1 MSAQSKLSFGDRGDW
16 ILNSIKRNPEGLLL
30 LAAGAVLMMRNSS
43 SRSTA
48 ADSPISR
55 DSIVADGPASNLADA
70 VSGSARRTL
79 QEAASY
85 ASAASDGARDA
96 METAKSYASS
106 TADYAGQARRK
117 VQEQSDRV
125 VRQTK
130 TVAQSVL
137 QNQPLAIVAAGLAAG
152 AALAA
157 AFPPTEIEKEA
168 LEPVSAAAGRFGEQV
183 KQAAAKAGE
192 KLKSAADERGL
203 HGEGFKEV
211 AGEVVD
217 TFKATLS
224 GQQEQRHTGS
234 SAAQPDGVRRS
245 GQ

>member
-1 MSAQSKLSFGDRGDW
+1 MNAHSKLSFGDRGDW

-30 LAAGAVLMMRNSS
+30 LAAGAVLMMRSS
-43 SRSTA
+43 SFRSV
-48 ADSPISR
+48 DS
-55 DSIVADGPASNLADA
+55 DVADEPASNLGDT

-85 ASAASDGARDA
+85 ASTASEGAHEA

-117 VQEQSDRV
+117 VEEQSDRV

-130 TVAQSVL
+130 AMAQSVL

-157 AFPPTEIEKEA
+157 AFPATEIETEA
-168 LEPVSAAAGRFGEQV
+168 LEPVNAAAGRFGEQV
-183 KQAAAKAGE
+183 KRATARAGE

-203 HGEGFKEV
+203 HAEGFKEV

-217 TFKATLS
+217 AFKETLS
-224 GQQEQRHTGS
+224 GQQEETHTRS
-234 SAAQPDGVRRS
+234 SAGQPDGVPRS
-245 GQ
+245 GR